1 MPRLPTL
8 LPAAALTTLVL
19 LLGGCRDDS
28 EPAATLAAP
37 TDPALA
43 ALYASTCQTCHANPA
58 SGAPLAGD
66 TAAWA
71 PRLAQGA
78 ERLLEHSINGYQG
91 MPPMGLCMQCSEAQF
106 LALIGY
112 MSGQPLH

>member
-1 MPRLPTL
+1 MALFPPL
-8 LPAAALTTLVL
+8 LPAAVLTTLAL

-28 EPAATLAAP
+28 KPAVTQAP
-37 TDPALA
+37 PADPALA

-66 TAAWA
+66 AAAWA
-71 PRLAQGA
+71 PRLAQGVD
-78 ERLLEHSINGYQG
+78 RLLEHSINGYQG

-112 MSGQPLH
+112 MSDQPLH

>member
-1 MPRLPTL
+1 MPLFPPLPC
-8 LPAAALTTLVL
+8 AAALTTLAL

-28 EPAATLAAP
+28 KPVAIQAAP
-37 TDPALA
+37 ADPALA
-43 ALYASTCQTCHANPA
+43 ALYANTCQTCHANPA

-66 TAAWA
+66 AAAWA
-71 PRLAQGA
+71 PRLAQGVD
-78 ERLLEHSINGYQG
+78 RLLDHSINGYQG

-112 MSGQPLH
+112 MSGQSLH